1 MLKPLHQCRVLV
13 TATSYGAHDSAL
25 KTTLESRVGE
35 VVYNPSGKPY
45 TAEELAAL
53 IPGFDAV
60 IAGLDRFDR
69 QVIARA
75 DCLRVIAR
83 YGTGVDNV
91 DLEAAREKGII
102 VTNTPAA
109 NADSVAELT
118 VGLILALA
126 RNIVRADRETR
137 VGLWPR
143 LQGISVNGKSV
154 GLIGFGAIGR
164 RVAQKLSGLGCQVL
178 AYDPYADPTSARELA
193 RFVSREEVIA
203 AADFLSLHCPL
214 TAQTRGMVDE
224 TFLKTMKR
232 GAFLINTAR
241 GELVDEAALVAALK
255 EGRLRGA
262 ALDVFTRQ
270 PPGADHP
277 LLAMPQVIVTPHMG
291 AHSDHAAN
299 AMGWGALNNC
309 LAVLRGEEPEN
320 RVV

>member
-1 MLKPLHQCRVLV
+1 MPKPLHQCRVLV
-13 TATSYGAHDSAL
+13 TATSYGAHDPAL
-25 KTTLESRVGE
+25 KTTLESLVGE
-35 VVYNPSGKPY
+35 VVYNQSGKPY

-53 IPGFDAV
+53 ITGFDAC
-60 IAGLDRFDR
+60 IAGLDRFDQ

-75 DCLRVIAR
+75 DSLRVIAR
-83 YGTGVDNV
+83 YGTGVDNI
-91 DLEAAREKGII
+91 DLDAARKKGII

-126 RNIVRADRETR
+126 RNIVIADRETR
-137 VGLWPR
+137 TGLWPR
-143 LQGISVNGKSV
+143 LQGISIHGKIV

-164 RVAQKLSGLGCQVL
+164 RVAQKLSGLGCRVL
-178 AYDPYADPTSARELA
+178 AFDPYADPATAGELA
-193 RFVSREEVIA
+193 HLTSRAEVITS
-203 AADFLSLHCPL
+203 ADFLSLHCPL
-214 TAQTRGMVDE
+214 TDQTRGMVDA
-224 TFLKTMKR
+224 TFLKSMKR

-241 GELVDEAALVAALK
+241 GELVNETALIAALE
-255 EGRLRGA
+255 EGHLRGA

-320 RVV
+320 RVA

>member
-1 MLKPLHQCRVLV
+1 MPKPLYQCRVLV
-13 TATSYGAHDSAL
+13 TATSYGVHDPAL
-25 KTTLESRVGE
+25 KTTLESQVGE
-35 VVYNPSGKPY
+35 VVYNQSGRPF

-53 IPGFDAV
+53 IPGFDAC

-75 DCLRVIAR
+75 DHLRVIAR
-83 YGTGVDNV
+83 YGTGVDNI
-91 DLEAAREKGII
+91 DLDAAREKGII
-102 VTNTPAA
+102 ITNTPAA

-118 VGLILALA
+118 IGLILALA
-126 RNIVRADRETR
+126 RNIVVADRETR
-137 VGLWPR
+137 AGLWPR
-143 LQGISVNGKSV
+143 LQGISVNGKTV

-164 RVAQKLSGLGCQVL
+164 RVAQKLSGLGCQIL
-178 AYDPYADPTSARELA
+178 AFDPYTDPASGEGLA
-193 RFVSREEVIA
+193 HFTSREEVIA
-203 AADFLSLHCPL
+203 SADFLSLHCPL
-214 TAQTRGMVDE
+214 TGQTRGMVDAA
-224 TFLKTMKR
+224 FLKSMKR

-241 GELVDEAALVAALK
+241 GELIDEAALIAALN
-255 EGRLRGA
+255 EGHLRGA